1 MIGIVEVTIKLKREM
16 TEKEKK
22 EFLADL
28 HVGIL
33 SLNDNSKGPLTA
45 PIWYDYKP
53 DGELWFITGPNSRK
67 GKLLKQG
74 VRLSLVAQDEE
85 PPYKYVSIEGPVV
98 SIERASK
105 DHLLSMAIRYLGDEG
120 GKKYTQN
127 SQTNIG
133 VIVRVKPE
141 RWLSVD
147 YGKLN

>member
-16 TEKEKK
+16 TEEEKK

-53 DGELWFITGPNSRK
+53 DRELWFITGPNSRK

>member
-1 MIGIVEVTIKLKREM
+1 M
-16 TEKEKK
+16 TEEEKK

-53 DGELWFITGPNSRK
+53 DRELWFITGPNSRK